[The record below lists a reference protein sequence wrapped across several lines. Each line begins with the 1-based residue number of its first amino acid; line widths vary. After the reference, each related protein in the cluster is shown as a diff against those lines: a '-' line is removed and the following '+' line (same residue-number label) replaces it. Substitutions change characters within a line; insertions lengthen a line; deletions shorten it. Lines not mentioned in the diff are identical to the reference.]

1 VSAFGGIAAALG
13 GEIAVAF
20 PADNGAPGLLEEG
33 EVGVGVGDVVPA
45 FVEAGPVTAGL
56 FTCGKL
62 AGGFGAK
69 NLAHSKITAI
79 ERIEAISMRS
89 SDESSFFFSGALTN
103 GPLWE

>member
-1 VSAFGGIAAALG
+1 MSAFGGIAAALG

-20 PADNGAPGLLEEG
+20 PAGNGAPDLVEEG
-33 EVGVGVGDVVPA
+33 EVGVGVGDVVPV
-45 FVEAGPVTAGL
+45 FVEAGPVTAAVFAG
-56 FTCGKL
+56 GKL

-69 NLAHSKITAI
+69 NLAHSKITTMDSI
-79 ERIEAISMRS
+79 DAISMRN

>member
-20 PADNGAPGLLEEG
+20 PSGNGAPDFVEEG
-33 EVGVGVGDVVPA
+33 EVGVGVGDVVPV
-45 FVEAGPVTAGL
+45 FVEAGAVTAGV
-56 FTCGKL
+56 FACGKL

-79 ERIEAISMRS
+79 DSIDAISMRN